1 MCCLLV
7 LPNLYYPPPAPIP
20 VSYILLKTTFMY
32 FITNLS
38 DLSLCLRLLL
48 SAATEAELRA
58 KWAQALGP
66 QYQVLVREHTHTH
79 TLRRICLRWNDLLLN
94 LIFVSEAD
102 TLK

>member
-1 MCCLLV
+1 MLFISVAKSIL
-7 LPNLYYPPPAPIP
+7 PPPAPHLIH
-20 VSYILLKTTFMY
+20 VSYILLKMTFMY

-79 TLRRICLRWNDLLLN
+79 SHTQTYL
-94 LIFVSEAD
+94 FAME
-102 TLK
+102 